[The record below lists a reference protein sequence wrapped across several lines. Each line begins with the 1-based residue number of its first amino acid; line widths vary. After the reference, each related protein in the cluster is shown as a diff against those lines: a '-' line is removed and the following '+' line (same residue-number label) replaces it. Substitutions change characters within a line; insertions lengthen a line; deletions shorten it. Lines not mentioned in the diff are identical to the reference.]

1 MTSQEIL
8 SSLSQLEKEL
18 ESISSARLLA
28 EKTINAYQEVQSEV
42 KVFFSEFQNVIATL
56 NAIAQTLDSE
66 ESVLTSKVKATIS
79 TFETQIDGINKKF
92 SEQCDAAV
100 GGFEKKSNDTADGF
114 KNKIDS
120 IAADFEAN
128 NDTFKQRITEL
139 ASVQTSLTNAINSV
153 SSLKTDIA
161 KLESQLSASQKQ
173 QDATLDSIATEL
185 QATGANHGNIL
196 SKLRDDL
203 KASQDAQDKDLAD
216 LKRTQDNHL
225 GKIDSVLDKEDKLI
239 SGISSI
245 DKSVSDKSV
254 ELNGRIDNIEKS
266 GKATN
271 ILIIINLI
279 ISLFVLLFELL
290 K

>member
-28 EKTINAYQEVQSEV
+28 EKTITAYQEVQSEI
-42 KVFFSEFQNVIATL
+42 KVFFKEFQNVIGTL
-56 NAIAQTLDSE
+56 NTITQALDSE
-66 ESVLTSKVKATIS
+66 RTVLTSEVKATIS
-79 TFETQIDGINKKF
+79 SLENQINEVNKTFTDKCN
-92 SEQCDAAV
+92 AAILDLAS
-100 GGFEKKSNDTADGF
+100 KSHEAADSF
-114 KNKIDS
+114 KSKIDS
-120 IAADFEAN
+120 ITSDFKVN
-128 NDTFKQRITEL
+128 NETFKQRISEL

-185 QATGANHGNIL
+185 KATGAKHGDIL
-196 SKLRDDL
+196 SKLSDDL

-216 LKRTQDNHL
+216 LKRAHDNHS
-225 GKIDSVLDKEDKLI
+225 GKINSVLDKEDKLI
-239 SGISSI
+239 SGISSLE
-245 DKSVSDKSV
+245 KSVSDKSV
-254 ELNGRIDNIEKS
+254 EANGRIDNIEKS
-266 GKATN
+266 SKTTN

-279 ISLFVLLFELL
+279 ISLFVLLFEIL